1 MSRFGF
7 GHFPTVSVED
17 PYVPEPVTFLLTLL
31 RKQCKNNCSVP
42 GLVNVNMNTVNAFR
56 RKNISIEWLD
66 SCDENSDTEDG
77 DEDSDEHDIESVR
90 TKRSFMTRRRRPE
103 APPPYD
109 SPTHSWHFRNYNN
122 KSKNHLGKYFRY

>member
-31 RKQCKNNCSVP
+31 TKQCKNNCSVP

-56 RKNISIEWLD
+56 SV
-66 SCDENSDTEDG
+66 S
-77 DEDSDEHDIESVR
+77 ESVR
-90 TKRSFMTRRRRPE
+90 TKRSFMTRRRRPD

-122 KSKNHLGKYFRY
+122 KSKNHLDKYF

>member
-56 RKNISIEWLD
+56 RKKISIHYADISWLIR
-66 SCDENSDTEDG
+66 TE
-77 DEDSDEHDIESVR
+77 
-90 TKRSFMTRRRRPE
+90 PL
-103 APPPYD
+103 
-109 SPTHSWHFRNYNN
+109 
-122 KSKNHLGKYFRY
+122 LGTASIH